1 MVARKLR
8 RGCGGDGICG
18 RCKMIVK
25 KGKIHGDGAGLLTH
39 EEIRKGVVLACQS
52 YVRGDLK
59 VEIPEADYPHLAT
72 LDDAVT
78 YLAART

>member
-1 MVARKLR
+1 MTRNDIASVVLEELANIAPEV
-8 RGCGGDGICG
+8 DTST
-18 RCKMIVK
+18 
-25 KGKIHGDGAGLLTH
+25 IHGSMRLR
-39 EEIRKGVVLACQS
+39 EVLDIDSMDFLNFIVALHH
-52 YVRGDLK
+52 RLK